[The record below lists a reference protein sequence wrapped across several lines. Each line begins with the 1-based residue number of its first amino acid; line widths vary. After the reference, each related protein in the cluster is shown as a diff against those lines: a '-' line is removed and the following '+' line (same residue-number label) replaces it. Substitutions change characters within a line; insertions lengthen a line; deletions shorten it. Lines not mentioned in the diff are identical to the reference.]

1 MWEQVHRIIR
11 QATTQIVNQVANF
24 LPGVI
29 VSLAL
34 LIGALIVAALARR
47 IVARALQSLDFDRRA
62 DQLGL
67 SMLADWSASR
77 SPSQV
82 IARGVQWT
90 ILILGVLV
98 ALTALDATMPSQ
110 FALSVFNY
118 LPHLLAALLIF
129 VVGTLAARFLARS
142 LLIGAVN
149 MQIHSARLLS
159 LAVKWLVQIV
169 TVAMALDHLG
179 IGRSILVLAFGL
191 LFGGIV
197 LAMALAIGLG
207 AKETV
212 ERALERQFRESGS
225 PGSPARP
232 GSPGSPGSYD
242 KLDHV

>member
-1 MWEQVHRIIR
+1 MWEEVDRIIR

-24 LPGVI
+24 LPGVV

-34 LIGALIVAALARR
+34 LVGAVIVAALARR
-47 IVARALQSLDFDRRA
+47 LVARAVRGLDSNRRA
-62 DQLGL
+62 EQLGL
-67 SMLADWSASR
+67 SMLADWSAAR
-77 SPSQV
+77 SPSEV
-82 IARGVQWT
+82 IARIVQWT
-90 ILILGVLV
+90 ILILGLLV

-110 FALSVFNY
+110 FALSVFQY

-129 VVGTLAARFLARS
+129 VVGSLTARFLARS
-142 LLIGAVN
+142 LLISAVN

-169 TVAMALDHLG
+169 AVAMALDHLG
-179 IGRSILVLAFGL
+179 IGRSILLLAFGL

-212 ERALERQFRESGS
+212 ERALERQFHE
-225 PGSPARP
+225 PGSLGGRR
-232 GSPGSPGSYD
+232 SND

>member
-1 MWEQVHRIIR
+1 MWEEVHRIIG
-11 QATTQIVNQVANF
+11 QATPHIVNQIANF
-24 LPGVI
+24 LPGVV

-34 LIGALIVAALARR
+34 LIGAGIVAALARR
-47 IVARALQSLDFDRRA
+47 LVARAVRGLDSNRRA
-62 DQLGL
+62 EQLGL

-82 IARGVQWT
+82 IARIVQWT
-90 ILILGVLV
+90 ILILGLLV

-110 FALSVFNY
+110 FALSVFQY

-129 VVGTLAARFLARS
+129 VVRSLTARFLARS
-142 LLIGAVN
+142 LLISAVN

-169 TVAMALDHLG
+169 AVAMALDHLG
-179 IGRSILVLAFGL
+179 IGRSILLLAFGL

-212 ERALERQFRESGS
+212 ERALERQFRE
-225 PGSPARP
+225 PGSLGGPR
-232 GSPGSPGSYD
+232 SHD

>member
-1 MWEQVHRIIR
+1 MWEQVDRILR
-11 QATTQIVNQVANF
+11 QATSNTVNQVANF
-24 LPGVI
+24 LPGVV

-47 IVARALQSLDFDRRA
+47 LVARALHGLDADRRA
-62 DQLGL
+62 EQFGL

-82 IARGVQWT
+82 IARAVQWT
-90 ILILGVLV
+90 IVILGVLV
-98 ALTALDATMPSQ
+98 ALTALDATMPSK
-110 FALSVFNY
+110 FALSVFQY

-129 VVGTLAARFLARS
+129 VVGMLTARFLARS
-142 LLIGAVN
+142 LLISAVN

-169 TVAMALDHLG
+169 AVAMALDHLG

-212 ERALERQFRESGS
+212 ERALERQFREPES
-225 PGSPARP
+225 PGESRK
-232 GSPGSPGSYD
+232 SD

>member
-1 MWEQVHRIIR
+1 MWEEVDRIVR

-24 LPGVI
+24 LPGVV

-34 LIGALIVAALARR
+34 LVGAVIVAALARR
-47 IVARALQSLDFDRRA
+47 LVARAVRGLDSNRRA
-62 DQLGL
+62 EQLGL

-82 IARGVQWT
+82 IARIVQWT

-110 FALSVFNY
+110 FALSVFQY

-129 VVGTLAARFLARS
+129 VVGSLTARFLARS
-142 LLIGAVN
+142 LLISAVN

-169 TVAMALDHLG
+169 AVAMALDHLG
-179 IGRSILVLAFGL
+179 IGRSILLLAFGL

-212 ERALERQFRESGS
+212 ERALEGQFRE
-225 PGSPARP
+225 PGSLGGPR
-232 GSPGSPGSYD
+232 SHD

>member
-1 MWEQVHRIIR
+1 MWEEVDRIIR
-11 QATTQIVNQVANF
+11 QATTHIVNQVANF
-24 LPGVI
+24 LPGVV

-34 LIGALIVAALARR
+34 LVGAVIVAALARR
-47 IVARALQSLDFDRRA
+47 LVARAVRGLDSNRRA
-62 DQLGL
+62 EQLGL

-82 IARGVQWT
+82 IGRIVQWT
-90 ILILGVLV
+90 ILILGLLF

-110 FALSVFNY
+110 FALSVFQY

-129 VVGTLAARFLARS
+129 VVGSLTARFLARS
-142 LLIGAVN
+142 LLISAVN

-169 TVAMALDHLG
+169 AVAMALDHLG
-179 IGRSILVLAFGL
+179 IGRSILLLAFGL

-212 ERALERQFRESGS
+212 ERALERQFRE
-225 PGSPARP
+225 PGNLGGRRSN
-232 GSPGSPGSYD
+232 D

>member
-1 MWEQVHRIIR
+1 MWEQVDRILR

-24 LPGVI
+24 LPGVV
-29 VSLAL
+29 VSLVL
-34 LIGALIVAALARR
+34 LLGTVITAALARR
-47 IVARALQSLDFDRRA
+47 VVARALQSLDVDRRA
-62 DQLGL
+62 EQLGL
-67 SMLADWSASR
+67 SMLADWSATR

-90 ILILGVLV
+90 ILLLGLLL

-110 FALSVFNY
+110 FALSVFQY

-129 VVGTLAARFLARS
+129 VVGSLTARFLARS
-142 LLIGAVN
+142 LLISAVN

-159 LAVKWLVQIV
+159 LAVKWLVLIV

-179 IGRSILVLAFGL
+179 IGRSVLLLAFGL

-207 AKETV
+207 SKELV
-212 ERALERQFRESGS
+212 ERALERQFRDSGS
-225 PGSPARP
+225 PS
-232 GSPGSPGSYD
+232 SD